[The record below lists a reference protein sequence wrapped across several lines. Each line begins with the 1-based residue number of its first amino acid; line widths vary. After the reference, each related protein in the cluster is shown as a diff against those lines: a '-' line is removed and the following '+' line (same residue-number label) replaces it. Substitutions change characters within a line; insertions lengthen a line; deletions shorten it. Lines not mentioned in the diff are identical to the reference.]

1 MSKASRLALG
11 LALAALCHL
20 MPATLPAAVAAP
32 AASAAAK
39 TASEAEAQQTPAITH
54 GEAAAELKRLQT
66 EQDRIKQ
73 EASDPDGN
81 TRLEELDGALHKL
94 DADIDKLTS
103 VLTPQRAQLQAQL
116 DVLGPPPADGTT
128 KEAPAVVRQRA
139 ELNARRMQ
147 LDAQIKQAAESKENI
162 ANLGDQIGRLQ
173 RSHLKDQLALR
184 SESILNPQF
193 WQPLFS
199 PSPEDRAR
207 MDTFQDQVV
216 PMVQLAWQPSQR
228 AATIA
233 LLLLALAVWTLG
245 RRLAE
250 RALAWFCLTRLPET
264 RLRRSALALA
274 TTLATVATTGLAV
287 QLVYNAF
294 TRHYELP
301 PDLMELYAQLL
312 KLTLTSALIAGLGRA
327 LLCTRHPSWRLPAL
341 ADPVALAMK
350 PFPAVLAGLLLLAG
364 TLEQLNRIADT
375 SVQVTLLGR
384 GLVSLVVVLT
394 IGAALLR
401 ANRVRNVLAAA
412 GERPEARA
420 TLAGMI
426 HAGVSVIVLVS
437 VVALLAGYISFARFL
452 TYELVWFDIVLCSLY
467 LLTQVTRDVCE
478 SLLSTNYASG
488 RVIKQLFGVDD
499 SHLEQASTILSGIG
513 ASVLLLVAVLALL
526 TGGFG
531 TTPADL
537 LNSLVMV
544 LGGEKLHSL
553 NIMPDRILN
562 ALIAL
567 GVGIWLLRSVRR
579 WLDGE
584 LLPKVCKEPGLRAS
598 LITLYSNVGYVL
610 LVLLVLSLL
619 GVRWDNLAWIVSAL
633 SVGIGFGLQ
642 EIVKNFVSGLI
653 LLTERPVKVGDM
665 VSIAGVEGDIRRI
678 NVRATEIQLGDRSTV
693 IVPNSQLIS
702 QNLRNVTMSNSTQG
716 VASLQLTFPLNTDPE
731 QLRDLLLD
739 VFHQNETI
747 LDVPAPSVMFSQLAP
762 NGITLS
768 VTGYVGSP
776 RIAPNTRSDLL
787 FEILKRLRAAGI
799 SLSVPQSL
807 RLENLPPPFGDAPQ
821 QSLAAG

>member
-20 MPATLPAAVAAP
+20 MPATLPAAAAAP
-32 AASAAAK
+32 LADK
-39 TASEAEAQQTPAITH
+39 TASEAEAQQPPAITH
-54 GEAAAELKRLQT
+54 GEAAADLKRLQT

-81 TRLEELDGALHKL
+81 TKLDDLDNALHKL
-94 DADIDKLTS
+94 DADIDKLTAA
-103 VLTPQRAQLQAQL
+103 LTPQRAQLQAQL

-147 LDAQIKQAAESKENI
+147 LDAQLKQAAESKENI
-162 ANLGDQIGRLQ
+162 ANLSEQFGRLQ

-199 PSPEDRAR
+199 RSPEDRAR
-207 MDTFQDQVV
+207 MDTFHDQVV

-294 TRHYELP
+294 TRQYELP
-301 PDLMELYAQLL
+301 PDLMALYAQLV

-327 LLCTRHPSWRLPAL
+327 LLCTRHPSWRLPAM

-437 VVALLAGYISFARFL
+437 MVALLAGYISFARFM

-478 SLLSTNYASG
+478 SLLSTNYATG

-499 SHLEQASTILSGIG
+499 AHLEQASTILSGIG

-544 LGGEKLHSL
+544 LGGEKLRSL

-562 ALIAL
+562 ALVAL

-731 QLRDLLLD
+731 HLRDLLLD
-739 VFHQNETI
+739 VFHKNETI

-776 RIAPNTRSDLL
+776 RIAANTRSDLL

-807 RLENLPPPFGDAPQ
+807 RLENMPPPFGNAPQ